1 MGSRSCIIPAED
13 NRRARDPLGG
23 FQETR
28 AQDGGQ
34 VFGGHTVQVQVD
46 CTQRLD
52 REPHSRSGWATS
64 PAWEAPGGVIRAA
77 PASVRPRP
85 EHKQSPLDGATPRMT
100 AAAIAG
106 RGAGPTPIR
115 RLGTKWESRALAR
128 ALHSSI
134 PLTCAR
140 VHLRK
145 YGPDLVVAI
154 GTHGWGSRGRRFKSG
169 RPDWFYEHLIDQLG
183 TKPAMIVPIWPR
195 RDEQDVSKA
204 KPGQMRVAPRQLRR
218 SPAPFLL
225 RQLQVPPTNAGLIRM
240 NDPA

>member
-1 MGSRSCIIPAED
+1 MQNRTLGQGRGQARSRTQITCSGAVRAATQARGLPHLSAA
-13 NRRARDPLGG
+13 RRAFSSRLFIIQCEAASPPSPDSYRAQAASGCWPVWYWPRDPPRG
-23 FQETR
+23 FRETR

-34 VFGGHTVQVQVD
+34 VFGGYAVQVQLD

-52 REPHSRSGWATS
+52 RAPHGGSGLATS

-77 PASVRPRP
+77 PASVRPHR
-85 EHKQSPLDGATPRMT
+85 EHKQSPWDGATPRMT

-106 RGAGPTPIR
+106 RGAGPTPARRR

-140 VHLRK
+140 AHLRK

-154 GTHGWGSRGRRFKSG
+154 GMHGWGSRGRR
-169 RPDWFYEHLIDQLG
+169 Q
-183 TKPAMIVPIWPR
+183 
-195 RDEQDVSKA
+195 
-204 KPGQMRVAPRQLRR
+204 
-218 SPAPFLL
+218 
-225 RQLQVPPTNAGLIRM
+225 
-240 NDPA
+240 

>member
-1 MGSRSCIIPAED
+1 VKPPAPSPDSCRAE
-13 NRRARDPLGG
+13 AASGCWPVWYWPRDPPRG
-23 FQETR
+23 FRETR

-34 VFGGHTVQVQVD
+34 VFGGYAVQVQVD

-52 REPHSRSGWATS
+52 RGPHGGSGWAAS
-64 PAWEAPGGVIRAA
+64 PAWEAPGGRGYGPA

-85 EHKQSPLDGATPRMT
+85 EHKQSPSGGATPRMT

-106 RGAGPTPIR
+106 RGAGPTPARRR

-145 YGPDLVVAI
+145 YEPDLVVAI
-154 GTHGWGSRGRRFKSG
+154 GMHGWGSRGRRFKSN
-169 RPDWFYEHLIDQLG
+169 PDVPTVFGTPVPRIGNENGHDRSHL
-183 TKPAMIVPIWPR
+183 
-195 RDEQDVSKA
+195 
-204 KPGQMRVAPRQLRR
+204 
-218 SPAPFLL
+218 
-225 RQLQVPPTNAGLIRM
+225 NAAG
-240 NDPA
+240 